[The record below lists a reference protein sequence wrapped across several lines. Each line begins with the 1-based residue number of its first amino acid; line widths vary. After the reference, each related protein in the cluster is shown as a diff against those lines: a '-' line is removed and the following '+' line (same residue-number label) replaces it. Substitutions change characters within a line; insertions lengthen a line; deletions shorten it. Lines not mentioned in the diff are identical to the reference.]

1 MSAIGSGQGVNFFL
15 IQTLSEVDSAGGGG
29 GRVTLL
35 LNTGFLHNYNQG
47 LRVECCCPLAI
58 YTVTALLGEA

>member
-15 IQTLSEVDSAGGGG
+15 VQTLSEVDSAGGGG
-29 GRVTLL
+29 EGDPSTQHR
-35 LNTGFLHNYNQG
+35 FSPYNQG

-58 YTVTALLGEA
+58 YTVAALLGEA